1 MELGKRGRAV
11 AMSSRVPP
19 WVAEL
24 AADHQVGRQGPVPGS
39 VSLVDEPARRRAF
52 AATSSHELISLAREL
67 RLGGDLDNADGSLQV
82 RWKGNGAVSISSDE
96 LRVKPHGLTNTH
108 LDAVSHFQVD
118 DSLFGRRDVDSASA
132 ARWAGGILTR
142 AVFLDVALVRGT
154 PFIDPMAPVTS
165 ADLDA
170 ALELAGAE
178 IEPGDAIVVY
188 MGRDAYEAAGHSVLP
203 LSSCPPGRPG
213 VGEDGA
219 RWISR
224 QPVSVLC
231 WDFVDAYVGG
241 DRTAYVHLLIWAMG
255 LALVDNCDLRAVRG
269 ALGDRPV
276 KTAMLVVSP
285 LRIPRATASLVNP
298 LLVT

>member
-1 MELGKRGRAV
+1 
-11 AMSSRVPP
+11 MSSQIPP
-19 WVAEL
+19 WVTEL
-24 AADHQVGRQGPVPGS
+24 AQRRLAGQQGPVPGTA
-39 VSLVDEPARRRAF
+39 SLVDEAARRRGL
-52 AATSSHELISLAREL
+52 AAVSSSEILSLAREL
-67 RLGGDLDNADGSLQV
+67 RLGEDQEDPSGSLRV
-82 RWKGNGAVSISSDE
+82 SWKGNGSVAISSDE

-108 LDAVSHFQVD
+108 LDAVGHFEVD
-118 DSLFGRRDVDSASA
+118 ERLFGGRDHDTA
-132 ARWAGGILTR
+132 AADRWAGGILTR
-142 AVFLDVALVRGT
+142 AVFLDVARVRGT
-154 PFIDPMAPVTS
+154 PFIDPVAPVTS

-170 ALELAGAE
+170 ALELAGTE

-203 LSSCPPGRPG
+203 LSTCPPGRPG

-224 QPVSVLC
+224 HPVSVLC
-231 WDFVDAYVGG
+231 WDFVDAYPGG

-269 ALGDRPV
+269 ALGDRPL

-285 LRIPRATASLVNP
+285 LRITRATASLVNP